1 MAIDY
6 GLVQHCCGAARKE
19 VEALK
24 SFLAYSLIGLPA
36 LHIGVLTSALATFEQ
51 SA

>member
-19 VEALK
+19 VALK
-24 SFLAYSLIGLPA
+24 SFLAYSLIGSLA